1 MKKVLIAA
9 PLRQDPKIFEEYQ
22 KGLDALVIP
31 DDVIVDRYFV
41 VNDCDEVIPYIRGA
55 EYDVVNSDNVTVYQ
69 DHLWTGDLV
78 SKMSVYRNMTIR
90 RALDGGYN
98 YLLSVDTDLVLEPH
112 TLQVLMEA
120 DKDCVAGLFWTNGWS
135 NAWMYDQC
143 SVNDRPEW
151 HDPGTYRVGGTGAL
165 FLIKRKVLEAGV
177 DYTPIPNLKKAVFGE
192 DRHFCIRAVCNGFE
206 IWADTHCQ
214 PVHLYRNKQYDDYMG
229 GRMTTCFRK

>member
-31 DDVIVDRYFV
+31 DDVIADRYFV

-90 RALDGGYN
+90 RALDGGYD